1 MKLLLSLS
9 LFFLTSCGPRSFIA
23 PALPTPSSTT
33 STIKAPQHS
42 EYPLVAS
49 PEYAA
54 WKVWLALGGLVV
66 AVCIASGYRAFPC
79 FSSPKPKCGAPPQ
92 NVSLGAAQGKK

>member
-9 LFFLTSCGPRSFIA
+9 LFFLSSCGPRSFIA
-23 PALPTPSSTT
+23 PALPPPSLTT

-42 EYPLVAS
+42 EHPLVAS

-66 AVCIASGYRAFPC
+66 AVCIASGYSSFSR
-79 FSSPKPKCGAPPQ
+79 FSSPKPKRGAPPQ
-92 NVSLGAAQGKK
+92 DVSLGALQGKK